1 MKKIKYFLTTLII
14 SSSLAANQCYES
26 SDNHDVLIENL
37 INKMSIQEK
46 VGQIIQGDLDFVTA
60 NDVKEYK
67 MGSVL
72 NGGNTSPNGNQYA
85 SAEEWKAMS
94 KALYDA
100 SPVVDGIKIPFIWG
114 TDAVHGHNNLIGAT
128 VFPHNIGLGATGN
141 VELMEKIGGAV
152 ALEVLSTGVV
162 WTFAPALSVPRNDR
176 WGRTYEG
183 FSEDPRLVGKLGSA
197 FVRGLQGTGDSFL
210 DENHILSTSKHF
222 AGDGGTFEGID
233 QGDVRIPKDQFEAL
247 HVSPYIPAIDSCTQT
262 IMSSFNSF
270 QGKKLHGYKELLTGL
285 LKEEMG
291 FNGFIVGDWNG
302 HGQVEGCSNANCPE
316 AFNAGVDIY
325 MAPDSWKD
333 LHRNL
338 LRDVKAKRISM
349 ERLDDAV
356 RRILQV
362 KARLGLFDGRRPH
375 EFSKNYLGSKD
386 HKEIARQA
394 VRESL
399 VLLKN
404 NNSVLP
410 LNPAIKVG
418 VIGIAANEIRFQT
431 GGWTLDWQGKN
442 NKNKDFPGV
451 NSIFESIQDYVIS
464 QGGSVEFSKN
474 GSFDFQPD
482 VVISVF
488 GEEPY
493 AEGFGDL
500 PNIAFQVTD
509 PGHYQALRLVK
520 ELNIPVVSLF
530 ISGRPLEV
538 NKYINLSDAFVAVW
552 LPGTE
557 VDGITEVIFT
567 KNGSMNYD
575 FKGKLSFSWPKNKFQ
590 ETLNIG
596 DDGYDPLFAF
606 GYGLSYSSN
615 AIVNEIAL
623 NSENTLPTEYE
634 FFRGQA
640 LGNNR
645 EFISSDGVV
654 EFIESN
660 PFILSNESVEA
671 SLFQYLKQDDS
682 KLIQFKK
689 DGLSGFGI
697 TGEPLNARHLTE
709 PFIEIIMSAST
720 TSPVYF
726 NMGCGDNCTASI
738 ELGDIPNT
746 WVTKTIPLSCLESQG
761 FDKSKISIR
770 GMFLTPQRIDLKIH
784 TLKLK
789 SNFSGANK
797 VEVC

>member
-1 MKKIKYFLTTLII
+1 
-14 SSSLAANQCYES
+14 
-26 SDNHDVLIENL
+26 
-37 INKMSIQEK
+37 MSIEEK
-46 VGQIIQGDLDFVTA
+46 IGQIIQGDLDFVTP
-60 NDVKEYK
+60 NDVKKYK

-85 SAEEWKAMS
+85 NAEEWKAMS

-100 SPVVDGIKIPFIWG
+100 SPVIDGIKIPFIWG

-210 DENHILSTSKHF
+210 DDNHILATSKHF

-233 QGDVRIPKDQFEAL
+233 QGDVRIPKEQFQAL
-247 HVSPYIPAIDSCTQT
+247 HVSPYISAIDSCTQT

-338 LRDVKAKRISM
+338 LRDVKAKRISI

-375 EFSKNYLGSKD
+375 EFTANYLGAKE
-386 HKEIARQA
+386 HKEIGRQA

-410 LNPAIKVG
+410 INPSIKVG
-418 VIGIAANEIRFQT
+418 VIGIAANQIRFQT

-451 NSIFESIQDYVIS
+451 NSIFESIQEHVLS
-464 QGGSVEFSKN
+464 EGGIIEFSEK
-474 GSFDFQPD
+474 GSFNTKPD
-482 VVISVF
+482 LVISVF

-500 PNIAFQVTD
+500 PNIAFQETD
-509 PGHYQALRLVK
+509 SEHYQALKAVK
-520 ELNIPVVSLF
+520 AQNIPVVSLF

-557 VDGITEVIFT
+557 VDGISEVIFT
-567 KNGSMNYD
+567 KNGSINHD

-590 ETLNIG
+590 ETLNVG

-606 GYGLSYSSN
+606 GYGLNYSSN
-615 AIVNEIAL
+615 VIVNEIAL

-640 LGNNR
+640 LGSAK
-645 EFISSDGVV
+645 EFVSSDGVV

-660 PFILSNESVEA
+660 PFKLSNEAVEV
-671 SLFQYLKQDDS
+671 SLFQYMKQDDS
-682 KLIQFKK
+682 KLIQFKR

-697 TGEPLNARHLTE
+697 TAEPLNVRHLNE
-709 PFIEIIMSAST
+709 PFIEIIMSSST
-720 TSPVYF
+720 KSPIYF
-726 NMGCGDNCTASI
+726 NVGCGDNCSASI
-738 ELGDIPNT
+738 DLGDIPNT

-770 GMFLTPQRIDLKIH
+770 GMFLAPQKTDLRIH

-789 SNFSGANK
+789 SNYSGANK
-797 VEVC
+797 VEGC

>member
-1 MKKIKYFLTTLII
+1 MKKIKYFLTVLIL
-14 SSSLAANQCYES
+14 SSSIAANQCYES
-26 SDNHDVLIENL
+26 NNTHAELIENL

-46 VGQIIQGDLDFVTA
+46 VGQIIQGDLDFVTPS
-60 NDVKEYK
+60 DVKKYK

-85 SAEEWKAMS
+85 NAEEWKAMS
-94 KALYDA
+94 KALYEA
-100 SPVVDGIKIPFIWG
+100 SPVVNGIKIPFIWG

-141 VELMEKIGGAV
+141 AELMEKIGSAV

-183 FSEDPRLVGKLGSA
+183 FSEDPKLVGKLGSA
-197 FVRGLQGTGDSFL
+197 FVRGLQGTGDTFL
-210 DENHILSTSKHF
+210 DEHHILATSKHF

-233 QGDVRIPKDQFEAL
+233 QGDVRMPREQFEAL
-247 HVSPYIPAIDSCTQT
+247 HVSPYYPAIDSCTQT

-270 QGKKLHGYKELLTGL
+270 QGKKLHGYKELLTDL
-285 LKEEMG
+285 LKDEMG
-291 FNGFIVGDWNG
+291 FDGFIVGDWNG

-349 ERLDDAV
+349 DRLDDAV

-362 KARLGLFDGRRPH
+362 KARLGLFDGRKPH
-375 EFSKNYLGSKD
+375 EFSKNYLGAKE
-386 HKEIARQA
+386 HKELGRQA

-410 LNPAIKVG
+410 LNPKNNIG
-418 VIGIAANEIRFQT
+418 VIGVAAKEIRFQT

-451 NSIFESIQDYVIS
+451 HSIFESIKEHVLLE
-464 QGGSVEFSKN
+464 GGSVEFSED
-474 GSFDFQPD
+474 GSFDSKPD

-500 PNIAFQVTD
+500 PNIAFQETD
-509 PGHYQALRLVK
+509 PEHYQALKVV
-520 ELNIPVVSLF
+520 EALNIPVVSLF

-557 VDGITEVIFT
+557 VEGIPDVIFT
-567 KNGSMNYD
+567 KDGSINFD
-575 FKGKLSFSWPKNKFQ
+575 FKGRLSFSWPKNKFQ
-590 ETLNIG
+590 ETLNVG

-606 GYGLSYSSN
+606 GYGLDYSSN
-615 AIVNEIAL
+615 FIVNDIAINNE
-623 NSENTLPTEYE
+623 NSLPTEYE

-640 LGNNR
+640 LGTNR

-654 EFIESN
+654 EFVDSN
-660 PFILSNESVEA
+660 PFTMSNAAAET
-671 SLFQYLKQDDS
+671 SLFQYLRQDDS
-682 KLIQFKK
+682 KLIQFKTN
-689 DGLSGFGI
+689 GLSAFGI
-697 TGEPLNARHLTE
+697 TGETLNARHLNK
-709 PFIEIIMSAST
+709 PYIEIVLSSSNS
-720 TSPVYF
+720 SPIYF
-726 NMGCGDNCTASI
+726 NMECGDACSASVD
-738 ELGDIPNT
+738 LGKISND
-746 WVTKTIPLSCLESQG
+746 WETKSIPLSCLDAQG
-761 FDKSKISIR
+761 FDISKISIR
-770 GMFLTPQRIDLKIH
+770 GMFIAPQKTDLRIH
-784 TLKLK
+784 TLKLR
-789 SNFSGANK
+789 SNYSGLNK
-797 VEVC
+797 VESC

>member
-1 MKKIKYFLTTLII
+1 MNKIKYFLITLII
-14 SSSLAANQCYES
+14 SSSLTANQCYES
-26 SDNHDVLIENL
+26 SDNHNALIENL
-37 INKMSIQEK
+37 IKKMSIKEK

-60 NDVKEYK
+60 NDVKKYK

-94 KALYDA
+94 KGLYDA

-141 VELMEKIGGAV
+141 IELMEKIGGAV

-183 FSEDPRLVGKLGSA
+183 FSENPKLVGELGSA

-210 DENHILSTSKHF
+210 NESHILATSKHF

-233 QGDVRIPKDQFEAL
+233 QGDVRIPREQFEAL
-247 HVSPYIPAIDSCTQT
+247 HVSPYYPAIDSCTQT

-270 QGKKLHGYKELLTGL
+270 QGKKLHGYEELLTGL
-285 LKEEMG
+285 LKKDMG
-291 FNGFIVGDWNG
+291 FDGFIVGDWNG
-302 HGQVEGCSNANCPE
+302 HGQVDGCSNENCPE

-338 LRDVKAKRISM
+338 LRDVKSKRIPM
-349 ERLDDAV
+349 DRLDDAV
-356 RRILQV
+356 RRILRV
-362 KARLGLFDGRRPH
+362 KARLGLFDGRKPH
-375 EFSKNYLGSKD
+375 EFSKNYLGAQQ
-386 HKEIARQA
+386 HKAIGRQA

-410 LNPAIKVG
+410 LDPKIKIG

-451 NSIFESIQDYVIS
+451 NSIFESIKEHVRS
-464 QGGSVEFSKN
+464 EGGSIEFSEN
-474 GSFDFQPD
+474 GNFDSQPD

-500 PNIAFQVTD
+500 PNIAFQETD
-509 PGHYQALRLVK
+509 PRHYQALKAVK
-520 ELNIPVVSLF
+520 ALNIPVVSLF

-557 VDGITEVIFT
+557 VEGIAEVIFT
-567 KNGSMNYD
+567 KNGKINYD
-575 FKGKLSFSWPKNKFQ
+575 FKGKLSFSWPKNKYQ

-606 GYGLSYSSN
+606 GYGLNYSSSVTVN
-615 AIVNEIAL
+615 TIVIS
-623 NSENTLPTEYE
+623 SENSLPSEYE

-640 LGNNR
+640 LGSSK
-645 EFISSDGVV
+645 EFISSDGIV

-660 PFILSNESVEA
+660 PFVLSNNAVEA

-682 KLIQFKK
+682 KLIKFKNE
-689 DGLSGFGI
+689 GLSAFGI
-697 TGEPLNARHLTE
+697 VGESLNARHLDD
-709 PFIEIIMSAST
+709 PYIEIVLSSSGS
-720 TSPVYF
+720 SPIYF
-726 NMGCGDNCTASI
+726 NMECGDNCQASVD
-738 ELGDIPNT
+738 LGKVSND
-746 WVTKTIPLSCLESQG
+746 WETKNIPLSCLDNQG
-761 FDKSKISIR
+761 FDRSKISIR
-770 GMFLTPQRIDLKIH
+770 GMFLLPQKSKLKLH

-789 SNFSGANK
+789 SKFDGTNK
-797 VEVC
+797 IVGC